1 MKGTKK
7 MTPTEIVNSAVHA
20 IETEING
27 LRIMQDGFGD
37 AFVAA
42 VEMICPIKDKK
53 GRVIISGMGKSG
65 HVGQKIA
72 ATMASTGTPA
82 FFVHPSEASHGD
94 LGMITKDDLLITISN
109 SGESRE
115 MGDIITYSRR
125 FGIPLIA
132 ITSKA
137 ESSMAKAADL
147 VLLIP
152 DAAKAPEAC
161 PLGLAPTTST
171 TMTMAMGDALA
182 VALVEKRGFTK
193 QDFKDHHPGGKLG
206 NVLLKV
212 ENIMAKGDALP
223 LVEPET
229 QMSDAL
235 VVMTAKSLGCVGVVN
250 KQGTL
255 IGVIT
260 DGDLR
265 RNMSADLV
273 TKTAE
278 EIMTKKPRTIVPTL
292 LGAEAVG
299 LMNANGITNIFVV
312 DADNKPIGL
321 LHIHHLLQAGV
332 V

>member
-1 MKGTKK
+1 MKGIK
-7 MTPTEIVNSAVHA
+7 MTPTEIINSAVHA
-20 IETEING
+20 VETEING
-27 LRIMQDGFGD
+27 LRIMQDNFGD

-42 VEMICPIKDKK
+42 VEMIFPIKDNK

-125 FGIPLIA
+125 FGIPMIA

-152 DAAKAPEAC
+152 DASKAPEAC

-223 LVEPET
+223 LVSPET
-229 QMSDAL
+229 PMSDAL
-235 VVMTAKSLGCVGVVN
+235 VVMTAKSLGCVGIIDNNGV
-250 KQGTL
+250 L

-265 RNMSADLV
+265 RNMSCDLV
-273 TKTAE
+273 SKTAK
-278 EIMTKKPRTIVPTL
+278 EIMTKKPRTIAPTL

-299 LMNANGITNIFVV
+299 FMNANGITNIFVV
-312 DADNKPIGL
+312 DADNKPVGL

>member
-1 MKGTKK
+1 
-7 MTPTEIVNSAVHA
+7 MTPTEIINSAVHA

-27 LRIMQDGFGD
+27 LRIMQDNFGD

-42 VEMICPIKDKK
+42 VEMIFPIKDNK

-72 ATMASTGTPA
+72 ATLASTGTPA

-125 FGIPLIA
+125 FGIPMIA

-152 DAAKAPEAC
+152 DASKAPEAC

-223 LVEPET
+223 LVSPET
-229 QMSDAL
+229 PMSDAL
-235 VVMTAKSLGCVGVVN
+235 VVMTAKSLGCVGIIDNNGV
-250 KQGTL
+250 L

-265 RNMSADLV
+265 RNMSCDLV
-273 TKTAE
+273 SKTAE
-278 EIMTKKPRTIVPTL
+278 EIMTKKPRTIAPTL

-299 LMNANGITNIFVV
+299 FMNANGITNIFVV
-312 DADNKPIGL
+312 DADNKPVGL